1 MDNPHLRAESLRPKS
16 DTELLYERIA
26 QECGEAW
33 LALKGGR
40 PHPRINTKTPEQRK
54 RELMTSRY
62 ARDAAF
68 YPQLPDVG
76 WSETFKIEAA
86 LDFKDRRHGAG
97 GAERQ
102 E

>member
-1 MDNPHLRAESLRPKS
+1 MTNPYLRARELRPKS

-33 LALKGGR
+33 LAAKEGR
-40 PHPRINTKTPEQRK
+40 PHPRINTKSPEQRTK
-54 RELMTSRY
+54 ELRTARY
-62 ARDAAF
+62 ARDAAS
-68 YPQLPDVG
+68 YPKLPDKG
-76 WSETFKIEAA
+76 WGDTFTGGINDY
-86 LDFKDRRHGAG
+86 LDRHHGAG